1 MSFPELSFHMRRWS
15 QDDFSLL
22 TNARDRITSLNN
34 EVGSS
39 SDRFQKVTEDMLKS
53 MMTSGQEAVLSELNS
68 SMHIRAVTFLLL
80 NSEGFRHA
88 SEINSSFLSALV
100 GSRPAMSRLSLTQ
113 LIRFFFAQFNSGL
126 NNSEFEL
133 LAQFIRQ
140 QLDALSHKIAG
151 SDLGRLQKNSTL
163 IFSLTGPDYIA
174 KWAIDN
180 NQDLDIA
187 SRAQGVQGFQGG
199 QFDLLCRHKYYLET
213 LKVIPVGEH
222 HPILDEILKPTV
234 HNIQIE
240 PGRLLGHEA
249 LTILIGRADIK
260 DVSEVWQNVVLTIAG
275 DPRVHENSKNY
286 QKWWAFIDEDLMK
299 KVRAWLAKFDLKL
312 FLQILEDSAHAMG
325 IEDMERMF
333 TSRKVFME
341 GMLEQGLVS
350 DSRLFLS
357 RNAQK
362 YLRQNYKGRELPGY
376 VRVNEADTSM
386 IYLKVGKLHMLE
398 GSHSF
403 KVKVMKSV
411 PLESSLLNYSV
422 KEVKTTEFRVDL
434 MRMYVREFIAPQ
446 VTSGM
451 EIKKY
456 ALESGSGYF
465 EATHDVGLNWQ
476 KNMLAFFRKNGVVV
490 DPSAVL
496 TEQQYVVYKR
506 RFGLA
511 VSHA

>member
-151 SDLGRLQKNSTL
+151 SDLGRLQKNSAL

-199 QFDLLCRHKYYLET
+199 NSTCY
-213 LKVIPVGEH
+213 VG
-222 HPILDEILKPTV
+222 ISIT
-234 HNIQIE
+234 
-240 PGRLLGHEA
+240 
-249 LTILIGRADIK
+249 
-260 DVSEVWQNVVLTIAG
+260 
-275 DPRVHENSKNY
+275 
-286 QKWWAFIDEDLMK
+286 
-299 KVRAWLAKFDLKL
+299 
-312 FLQILEDSAHAMG
+312 
-325 IEDMERMF
+325 
-333 TSRKVFME
+333 
-341 GMLEQGLVS
+341 
-350 DSRLFLS
+350 
-357 RNAQK
+357 
-362 YLRQNYKGRELPGY
+362 
-376 VRVNEADTSM
+376 
-386 IYLKVGKLHMLE
+386 
-398 GSHSF
+398 
-403 KVKVMKSV
+403 
-411 PLESSLLNYSV
+411 
-422 KEVKTTEFRVDL
+422 
-434 MRMYVREFIAPQ
+434 
-446 VTSGM
+446 
-451 EIKKY
+451 
-456 ALESGSGYF
+456 
-465 EATHDVGLNWQ
+465 
-476 KNMLAFFRKNGVVV
+476 
-490 DPSAVL
+490 
-496 TEQQYVVYKR
+496 
-506 RFGLA
+506 
-511 VSHA
+511 